1 MSDLLALRLVVV
13 GFLAAVVVSAS
24 VVETFVVVSSALF
37 ILVVSGS
44 VDIVVDEEVASGFET
59 ISVRIS
65 VACRPRLFFAGSC
78 SVWVTVVVVVVTA
91 AVVVVSSI
99 MGCSSSDDFRLPLD
113 VDLGAMV
120 AFFLSISG
128 VFVDDSVTG
137 DASGAIVVSCAFVSW
152 TKN

>member
-13 GFLAAVVVSAS
+13 GFLVVVVSAS
-24 VVETFVVVSSALF
+24 VVETFVVISSALF

-44 VDIVVDEEVASGFET
+44 VEIVVDEEVASGFAT

-65 VACRPRLFFAGSC
+65 VASRPRLFFAGSC
-78 SVWVTVVVVVVTA
+78 SVWATA

-113 VDLGAMV
+113 VDLGATV

-128 VFVDDSVTG
+128 IFVDDSVTV
-137 DASGAIVVSCAFVSW
+137 DDSGAGVVSCAFVSW
-152 TKN
+152 TIRNNL